1 MWPGVCVV
9 IYLRCQKR
17 GRWRGESERSE
28 MQNNLNKRI
37 SWGTQS
43 TTSVLLHLLLL
54 SSSALLIWFHFFS
67 FSVSLS
73 FHAPCPPPPP
83 PPRWKSIV
91 WKSRGAAPRV
101 RVDTVLITCSVRSS
115 SLSPSL
121 IIHLVSLQS
130 PRCSVS
136 SSTLNSRGELF
147 ISFCLP
153 LIFRPRS
160 PRKRGH
166 AGVRLSV

>member
-1 MWPGVCVV
+1 MSEEREVEGREWKKWNAEQSK
-9 IYLRCQKR
+9 QKDLLGDPINHFR
-17 GRWRGESERSE
+17 PP
-28 MQNNLNKRI
+28 
-37 SWGTQS
+37 
-43 TTSVLLHLLLL
+43 TSPLALLLR
-54 SSSALLIWFHFFS
+54 SSYLISFFL
-67 FSVSLS
+67 FLCLFVFPCTVS
-73 FHAPCPPPPP
+73 PPPP